1 MKQRAFIVVAL
12 SLALAA
18 CTSVRKDDITWSG
31 ANLMTAPN
39 PGNPKVFVADD
50 KYIVVDQD
58 PIYVKQSTGSNTY
71 EIYWSL
77 GSGSVY
83 YFPDDNRNKGIDWDR
98 PPPPGLQCGAMDN
111 ARTYKCKF
119 NKLNEKKK
127 YAYVITV
134 TKDGTNFLRSD
145 PTVMID

>member
-1 MKQRAFIVVAL
+1 MNMRALVVVAS
-12 SLALAA
+12 SLVLAA
-18 CTSVRKDDITWSG
+18 CAHVRTHDITWSG
-31 ANLMTAPN
+31 ASLMTAPN

-50 KYIVVDQD
+50 KYIVVDQE
-58 PIYVKQSTGSNTY
+58 PIFVKQSTGSN
-71 EIYWSL
+71 EISWSL
-77 GSGSVY
+77 GAGSIY

-98 PPPPGLQCGAMDN
+98 PPPAGLHCGAIDK
-111 ARTYKCKF
+111 AKTYKCTF
-119 NKLNEKKK
+119 NRLNEKKK

>member
-1 MKQRAFIVVAL
+1 MNMRALVVVAS
-12 SLALAA
+12 SLVLAA
-18 CTSVRKDDITWSG
+18 CAHVRTHDITWSG
-31 ANLMTAPN
+31 ASLMTAPN

-50 KYIVVDQD
+50 KYIVVDQE
-58 PIYVKQSTGSNTY
+58 PIFVKQSSDSN
-71 EIYWSL
+71 EINWSL
-77 GSGSVY
+77 GAGSIY

-98 PPPPGLQCGAMDN
+98 PPPPGLHCRAIDN
-111 ARTYKCKF
+111 AKTYQCTF
-119 NKLNEKKK
+119 NRLNEKKK

>member
-1 MKQRAFIVVAL
+1 MNKHTLAVVAS
-12 SLALAA
+12 SLVLGA
-18 CTSVRKDDITWSG
+18 CASVTTNNITWSG
-31 ANLMTAPN
+31 AHLFTAPN

-50 KYIVVDQD
+50 KYIVIDPD
-58 PIYVKQSTGSNTY
+58 PIYVKQTSGSN

-77 GSGSVY
+77 GPGSVY
-83 YFPDDNRNKGIDWDR
+83 YFPDDGRNRGIDWDR
-98 PPPPGLQCGAMDN
+98 PPPAGLSCAAIDS
-111 ARTYKCKF
+111 AKTYKCTF
-119 NKLNEKKK
+119 NHLNAKKK